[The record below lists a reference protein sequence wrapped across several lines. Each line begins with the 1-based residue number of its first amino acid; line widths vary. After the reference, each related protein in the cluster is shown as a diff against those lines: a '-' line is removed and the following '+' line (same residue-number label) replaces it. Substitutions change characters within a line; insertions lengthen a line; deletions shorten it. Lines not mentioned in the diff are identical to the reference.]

1 MQFCRVLWNSKK
13 IHPGPVF
20 LNRECVDFLILM
32 RGIVWY
38 CGLQCV
44 SMLSTPQSPFSW
56 LASVMYW
63 KLSYLELCPS
73 FDLSFL
79 QYSEGLGKNILI
91 LQLASVHFQIRGSFM
106 LFTVSIIVGCYM
118 LVKHVSLPLRDFKSI

>member
-1 MQFCRVLWNSKK
+1 MQFCRVLWNSNFF
-13 IHPGPVF
+13 HPGPVF

-38 CGLQCV
+38 YGIQCV
-44 SMLSTPQSPFSW
+44 SMLSTPESPFSW
-56 LASVMYW
+56 LASVLYW

-79 QYSEGLGKNILI
+79 QYLEGLGKHTLI
-91 LQLASVHFQIRGSFM
+91 LQLASVHFQIRE
-106 LFTVSIIVGCYM
+106 
-118 LVKHVSLPLRDFKSI
+118 